1 MFPGKDEKRC
11 VFVSKTADDC
21 VPFRP
26 WVCSV
31 HYFFFL
37 FFFTIRAIRAIL
49 DPTCRPCDIRV
60 DTRTCSQRDTI
71 SSQIIFFSFNL
82 TKLREISSDDNVQL
96 NCAWISAEAIYRI
109 RLHAHSELKWIKIY
123 SVHTSDKWTFYCTY
137 LYTICDLQAFPRDV
151 ARFSLKNNV
160 FDIVSLL
167 KRAGLYHWYKISSIA
182 INSYNIFFVFTNIFW
197 IVYAK
202 VYYEK

>member
-31 HYFFFL
+31 HYFFF
-37 FFFTIRAIRAIL
+37 FFFMIRAIRAIL

-82 TKLREISSDDNVQL
+82 TKLREISSDDNAQL
-96 NCAWISAEAIYRI
+96 SCAWISAEAIYRI

-123 SVHTSDKWTFYCTY
+123 SVHTSD

-167 KRAGLYHWYKISSIA
+167 KRADLYWSLIQ
-182 INSYNIFFVFTNIFW
+182 N
-197 IVYAK
+197 IVYCN
-202 VYYEK
+202 